1 MLAAILEIYSTAKK
15 GCQAKRL
22 NASDSATLSKKR
34 KPLLKCKVFPI
45 RNFAF
50 GGLLFKFCDYFGIIL
65 KIESTLPLVLESYII
80 IFHYEEKTGVMEEHG
95 GNFHHIGL

>member
-1 MLAAILEIYSTAKK
+1 VKLRQ
-15 GCQAKRL
+15 G
-22 NASDSATLSKKR
+22 SDSATLSKKR
-34 KPLLKCKVFPI
+34 KSLLKCKVFPI

-50 GGLLFKFCDYFGIIL
+50 GGLLFKFCDYFGVIL

-95 GNFHHIGL
+95 GKFHHIGLKI